1 MRATIAALSAIL
13 LVGTVGASAAPMAAA
28 TTQSETTASEAAASP
43 MRLAQRDHRDRDRD
57 GRWQREQRRHH
68 HRGYERRHGPPSG
81 WHRFRSRPH
90 DYSRRGCMQIGPAW
104 FCP

>member
-1 MRATIAALSAIL
+1 MRATIAALSVL
-13 LVGTVGASAAPMAAA
+13 LLASTVGVSAAPVAAPAEAGATAAA
-28 TTQSETTASEAAASP
+28 P
-43 MRLAQRDHRDRDRD
+43 MRLAQRDYDRD
-57 GRWQREQRRHH
+57 GRGHWQREQRRHH

-90 DYSRRGCMQIGPAW
+90 DYHRRGCMQIGPAW

>member
-1 MRATIAALSAIL
+1 MRATIATLSAIL

-28 TTQSETTASEAAASP
+28 TTQSETAASP
-43 MRLAQRDHRDRDRD
+43 MRLAQRDHRDRD
-57 GRWQREQRRHH
+57 GRWQHEQRRHH

-81 WHRFRSRPH
+81 WHRYRYRPH
-90 DYSRRGCMQIGPAW
+90 DHHRRGCMQIGPAW